1 MEDITNT
8 DYMHAKRVCKDFKI
22 KKIGDYHDLY
32 LVSENNYF
40 WLTFLKTLEKCV
52 SKLKASS
59 FKKIKKLKKEL

>member
-52 SKLKASS
+52 SKLNN
-59 FKKIKKLKKEL
+59 